1 MKRFYRPDEVADIL
15 GVSTKTVYRLIK
27 EDRLKAVKIRSILRI
42 PERELDKLTR
52 LKKSTIYKK

>member
-42 PERELDKLTR
+42 HQRELDKLTR
-52 LKKSTIYKK
+52 LKKSTI